1 MCLLLVLLIL
11 LLPAGHSRSQLSDC
25 DVRTYGARCDNSTDD
40 TAALQVAIDAC
51 APQRR
56 RVVIGSAGVCLSRPL
71 TLRSHTELVVAKG
84 TTLKAL
90 RNKLADTPFVYAVN
104 ATGISVL
111 GNGTIDG
118 SGAQWWAARRSNKA
132 LGRPHLIRFDNVSH
146 VLLENLTLLNAANHF
161 TNLHGSHYR
170 IYGLSIRSPSSHI
183 APNTD
188 GINTKCTDVHI
199 RGCDITNGDDSV
211 VMKAPSIDVLV
222 EDTIVRQGNGFV
234 VGTADDTFEHSFKN
248 ITFRRS
254 IAEGTMFGAHVIISS
269 RAARADPSMVCSGRG
284 YHCTG
289 SNTLRHRYQPERTEH
304 WWPRHH
310 EIGRGGACQCQCRL
324 DRQDRKRQLC
334 ANKRPRTCGRAFHMQ
349 CWAVAVPR
357 HPAGACPAGCS
368 TGQCHA

>member
-269 RAARADPSMVCSGRG
+269 RAARADPSMVCS
-284 YHCTG
+284 
-289 SNTLRHRYQPERTEH
+289 LRISLYGIQHTTPSVSTRT
-304 WWPRHH
+304 
-310 EIGRGGACQCQCRL
+310 
-324 DRQDRKRQLC
+324 DRALVAKASR
-334 ANKRPRTCGRAFHMQ
+334 NRTRRCM
-349 CWAVAVPR
+349 
-357 HPAGACPAGCS
+357 S
-368 TGQCHA
+368 MSM